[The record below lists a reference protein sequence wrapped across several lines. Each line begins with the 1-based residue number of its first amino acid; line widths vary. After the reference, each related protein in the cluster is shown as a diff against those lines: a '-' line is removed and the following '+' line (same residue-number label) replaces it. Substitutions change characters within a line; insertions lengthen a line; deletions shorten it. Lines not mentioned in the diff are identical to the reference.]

1 MSGKSHTCDMVIL
14 LVLLKFYH
22 FVLRMQ
28 LKRKLHSY
36 AVLPYAC
43 SLQKKKHI
51 NESLKAEKKILISK
65 TGKVRRDFNTFAHPI
80 FYSKLY
86 IM

>member
-1 MSGKSHTCDMVIL
+1 MVGHMSGKSHTCYMVIL

-43 SLQKKKHI
+43 SLQKKNI

-65 TGKVRRDFNTFAHPI
+65 TGKE
-80 FYSKLY
+80 
-86 IM
+86 